1 MSAATRTVTD
11 PSPGVAIELRGVVH
25 LYPTFEG
32 DVVALRG
39 VDLEV
44 PPGTTVALLGPSGA
58 GKSTVLSLIAGR
70 LAASAGQVL
79 VGGEDV
85 GRMGPG
91 RLARFRAL
99 QVSLVSQG
107 AASNLLPYATVTENL
122 WFAQRGAIAH
132 RRPPPRSPA
141 QVLEAFD
148 SADLAD
154 RVVGKLPPGTQQLV
168 AVMAGMAPS
177 PEALLLDEPTSR
189 LDPGARDQVLGAI
202 SVATETFGTTV
213 VLVTHDP
220 AVAGAV
226 ERTVTV
232 RDGRVGSEGLGGV
245 EFAVVGPDGSLQL
258 SAAVLDLLPPGT
270 LVRLLTHRDGSV
282 ELRPRKP

>member
-1 MSAATRTVTD
+1 MSGAARIVTV
-11 PSPGVAIELRGVVH
+11 PARGVDIELRGVVH

-44 PPGTTVALLGPSGA
+44 PSGTTVALLGPSGA

-70 LAASAGQVL
+70 FGASAGQVL

-99 QVSLVSQG
+99 QVSLMVQG
-107 AASNLLPYATVTENL
+107 AARNLLPYATVTDNL
-122 WFAQRGAIAH
+122 WFAQRGATAH
-132 RRPPPRSPA
+132 GHPPSRSPGE
-141 QVLEAFD
+141 VLDAFG
-148 SADLAD
+148 AGDLAEA
-154 RVVGKLPPGTQQLV
+154 VVGTLPPGTQQLV
-168 AVMAGMAPS
+168 AVMAGMAPL

-189 LDPGARDQVLGAI
+189 LDPEARDRVLDAI
-202 SVATETFGTTV
+202 TVVAETFGTTV

-220 AVAGAV
+220 AVADAV
-226 ERTVTV
+226 ARTVTI

-245 EFAVVGPDGSLQL
+245 EYAVVGPDGSVQL
-258 SAAVLDLLPPGT
+258 SGAALDLLPPGT
-270 LVRLLTHRDGSV
+270 LVRLATHRDGRV
-282 ELRPRKP
+282 ELQPRKP